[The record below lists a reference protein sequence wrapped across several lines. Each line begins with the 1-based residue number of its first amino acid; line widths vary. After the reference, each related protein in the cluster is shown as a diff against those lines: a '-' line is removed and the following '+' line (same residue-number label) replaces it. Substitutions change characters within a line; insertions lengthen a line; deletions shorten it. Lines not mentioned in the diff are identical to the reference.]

1 MTYNP
6 FLPCSWYLSIA
17 HTWES
22 SRLVCCLFFCSSS
35 TSLVLRSS
43 VDSRDSL
50 VLSSLGQRH
59 KCAASQTCRRETA
72 ARRQHAVA
80 VESRAAL
87 LRTFSM
93 YGELLK
99 VVRQFKYQGRV
110 VSYDGND
117 TPAVRRNIKKAR
129 LTWGQFPKVLEKE
142 EVPPR
147 VAGMFYQAVVAS
159 VLLYGNKS

>member
-1 MTYNP
+1 
-6 FLPCSWYLSIA
+6 
-17 HTWES
+17 
-22 SRLVCCLFFCSSS
+22 
-35 TSLVLRSS
+35 
-43 VDSRDSL
+43 
-50 VLSSLGQRH
+50 
-59 KCAASQTCRRETA
+59 
-72 ARRQHAVA
+72 
-80 VESRAAL
+80 
-87 LRTFSM
+87 M

-99 VVRQFKYQGRV
+99 VVRQFKYLGRV